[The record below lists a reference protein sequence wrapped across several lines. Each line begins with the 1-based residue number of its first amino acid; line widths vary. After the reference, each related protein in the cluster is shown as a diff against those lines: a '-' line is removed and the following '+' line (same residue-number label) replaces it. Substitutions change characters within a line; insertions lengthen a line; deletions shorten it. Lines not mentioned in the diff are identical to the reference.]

1 MPEIRLDRTY
11 LSLRERRRIFGS
23 LQPEAAI
30 GIRMRSRAIYIYIYI
45 SLAQS
50 FVLQVILSA
59 KHFIVT
65 DPRHT
70 KCSTEA
76 WVPYEK
82 CVGQTACLY

>member
-23 LQPEAAI
+23 LQPEAAT
-30 GIRMRSRAIYIYIYI
+30 GIRMRSRAIYI

-50 FVLQVILSA
+50 FVLRVILCA

-70 KCSTEA
+70 ECSTEA

-82 CVGQTACLY
+82 CVGQTACLH

>member
-1 MPEIRLDRTY
+1 MLLCLQIFLMVNARNTPVNADEFPVVSSQKRRLEY
-11 LSLRERRRIFGS
+11 VCVLAL
-23 LQPEAAI
+23 
-30 GIRMRSRAIYIYIYI
+30 YI
-45 SLAQS
+45 SLSQS
-50 FVLQVILSA
+50 FVLQVILPA

>member
-30 GIRMRSRAIYIYIYI
+30 GIRMRSRAIYIYI

-70 KCSTEA
+70 ECSTEA

-82 CVGQTACLY
+82 CVGQRACLH